1 MKRFAVIILLA
12 LALSCTKQALQNTY
26 DQQESKIEAF
36 VKAIQ
41 SNNESAYVVY
51 NGGSTRIAVATD
63 GSTKDSLDVGG
74 TVSFYYAGY
83 TLSGTSVSASNMFA
97 TNKED
102 LATSSGWNLS
112 DGNFE
117 IETVKQNDKNLLEGL
132 RNGLLGVKNGGEYY
146 ILFSGKYGYGE
157 KVHGTIPAKSALV
170 YHIWVESF
178 SND

>member
-1 MKRFAVIILLA
+1 MKRLLLILSA
-12 LALSCTKQALQNTY
+12 AFALSCTKEALQLTY

-41 SNNESAYVVY
+41 ASNETAYVVY
-51 NGGSTRIAVATD
+51 NNGSTRVAVATD
-63 GSTKDSLDVGG
+63 GSTKDSLDTGG

-83 TLSGTSVSASNMFA
+83 TLSGNSVSASNMFA
-97 TNKED
+97 TNLEE
-102 LATSSGWNLS
+102 LAEASGWKLS
-112 DGNFE
+112 DGDYE
-117 IETVKQNDKNLLEGL
+117 VETVKQNDKNLLEGL

-157 KVHGTIPAKSALV
+157 KNFGMIPAKSALV

-178 SND
+178 SNE

>member
-1 MKRFAVIILLA
+1 MKRLLFIVSLA
-12 LALSCTKQALQNTY
+12 LMLSCTKQALQNTY

-36 VKAIQ
+36 VKSIQ
-41 SNNESAYVVY
+41 SSNQSAYVVY

-74 TVSFYYAGY
+74 TVTFYYAGY
-83 TLSGTSVSASNMFA
+83 TLSGSSVSASNLFA

-102 LATSSGWNLS
+102 IASAAGWSLT
-112 DGNFE
+112 DGDFSA
-117 IETVKQNDKNLLEGL
+117 ETVKQNDKNLLEGL
-132 RNGLLGVKNGGEYY
+132 RNGLLGVKNNGEYF

-157 KVHGTIPAKSALV
+157 QVHGTIPAKSALV

-178 SND
+178 TNE